1 MARAEKADGFWPSML
16 AAGLYK
22 KNQGRLT
29 RQLTA
34 GAILVAV
41 GLGAWALSQ
50 SVLADVAVPARY
62 SVVGAVLALGVW
74 FAYRIVNYPPFAD
87 FLVDVEG
94 EMAKV
99 SWPTRDEL
107 KRATVVVL
115 ITMFLLSFV
124 LFMYDLIWQAVL
136 RAIGILQF

>member
-1 MARAEKADGFWPSML
+1 MAKADKIDGFWPSMF

-34 GAILVAV
+34 AAIVTVVA
-41 GLGAWALSQ
+41 LGAWAMQ
-50 SVLADVAVPARY
+50 QTILADLEPSVRNSIAAAVAIA
-62 SVVGAVLALGVW
+62 GVW
-74 FAYRIVNYPPFAD
+74 FAYRIVNYPVFAD

-99 SWPTRDEL
+99 SWPNRLEL

-115 ITMFLLSFV
+115 VVMFLLSFV
-124 LFMYDLIWQAVL
+124 LFAYDLVWQQIL

>member
-50 SVLADVAVPARY
+50 TVLADVDLPVRY
-62 SVVGAVLALGVW
+62 GVVGAVLAVGVW

-115 ITMFLLSFV
+115 VTMFLLSFV
-124 LFMYDLIWQAVL
+124 LFMYDLIWQQIL

>member
-1 MARAEKADGFWPSML
+1 MAKAEKADGFWPSMV

-34 GAILVAV
+34 AAIWAAVAI
-41 GLGAWALSQ
+41 GAWAMSQ
-50 SVLADVAVPARY
+50 TVLADVEPSARY
-62 SVVGAVLALGVW
+62 AIAGGVALLGAW

-99 SWPTRDEL
+99 SWPSRDEL

-115 ITMFLLSFV
+115 VTMFLLSFV
-124 LFMYDLIWQAVL
+124 LFMYDLLWQQIL